1 MFAALKYIGV
11 DYFYEKVTRE
21 RLSFQ
26 CLAIHLPSCLYQDKN
41 YYHDGD
47 FADDKY
53 RRPWT
58 RVSIDS
64 TQMTFTVLDLWKKCL
79 YIEDFLEKKPISSTC
94 FHIHNEDVEIVPS
107 SNPCSQCD
115 IEEAYVLTKDG
126 EKQEFT
132 SASDLQSSS
141 SPVLVKEQGKGL
153 YIEDELVFT
162 DCLRQY
168 SKWLPTLQTLLSR
181 LNVLFVEDPLL
192 NPKGDPITEEDIFRE
207 CFTFK
212 RSVTLLV
219 REEPRENF
227 CKVSIKDEETLV
239 LPIRLPFYKVADFR
253 LQNEIPTYLMLKSLF
268 QVTPEVTRDE
278 NEGFKIATD
287 DFRTK
292 ITPEKMGM
300 SDCCSTQDI
309 SANKNNSMLQFSEP
323 ASYCSFHP
331 TELEVPLTPPKR
343 TKKLHVSLLCTQ
355 LQTEPVSPFGKS
367 DLISKSTVE
376 NVENLMWQSERYQHP
391 MNSLLLAD
399 HQNVVPLCEH
409 LPVNELK
416 TLLFVHKDISIF
428 SSLEEDGWIN
438 LWEKMALPSILEAFS
453 TDLSDGKELVCTH
466 GDAFTKITRSQLDK
480 CLEENISFSK
490 TTVES
495 FGVQESSGKKD
506 SYWFPPKKEMFSRFH
521 LEPASAQCST
531 ALADD
536 RSPTENHIRETK
548 LEREIGKH
556 LSFGIQEERKNEEY
570 QDTTPQKKSHIP
582 LELPRKSQEDF
593 DFLSNF
599 IMLRSKHVIT
609 QSEKTNDM
617 DIQEEGPHAEESSAS
632 GAHDS
637 PIASK
642 TMNLTEKQTKENEA
656 IASIEIKPSE
666 SQLQSYLVLEAA
678 VAPVLQDLVT
688 LGRHNWKFAT
698 LNFDDSRFF
707 LKQQEKVM
715 SDTFKEGMTGTQ
727 DGKDITLF
735 KHAAVL
741 HLLVTVRDLLLTCN
755 LSTALGYLSKA
766 KDNYKDFLGSSLDN
780 IWRQLKIVQFALQK
794 HETNPKITELQHQ
807 ISKSVHGNTDDQNK
821 VVIVTRMDFDEE
833 IADLINIIST
843 VQGLKIGCL
852 HAEKRGTLLESKN
865 VISSLQ
871 RYSCVV
877 VRNQHIGPDFPWT
890 HFSLVVE
897 YNYSKNSC
905 WIDLCKNLDLSYITF
920 KIALPEAAGID
931 KAFPDHSWHILLN
944 VPIPYVFLTSEGL
957 LNTPEILQLLES
969 QYNITFIERSCC
981 EALQFFGSTERYV
994 VMTIDECTALV
1005 MQNVEELNYEKSS
1018 DNIVLRLMVLSLQ
1031 YNSCWI
1037 ILYSRERL
1045 SSHYS
1050 LGGKTLHH
1058 LALIYAA
1065 LVPFAQKSEDF
1076 DVKVALTPGIE
1087 ETAFLVRQIAD
1098 HTLLTSKRHPQ
1109 EWLDKAW
1116 LSVLPSEAEKC
1127 LLTFPCINP
1136 LVAQVM
1142 LKKSSSLEWLLSAS
1156 FAQLQQLLPEVPE
1169 KTLKHFSD
1177 ITSLYTMKSLPKS
1190 KPVKEPMPHEGE
1202 TDYAISSYYQLLNS
1216 EALLSN
1222 FQESNPFNEYSDC
1235 SPVQKSGSTYPGY
1248 HQNELCKSPKS
1259 TRKQNVMA
1267 PSISYKKD
1275 MGPFQNT
1282 VEKQQ
1287 YLLFLKRME
1296 AERRIL
1302 NNPGEPNHISFEA
1315 SMPYLDYSQNGPKV
1329 YLENVSQKIMFPSK
1343 GTGGQKPEMPVLLK
1357 NPVHQDVKKICEIQR
1372 QPLVKQCHSAQ
1383 DFRDLWYV
1391 DCNKDSQLKHSPGHF
1406 LREFERTE
1414 CYNQKPLS
1422 EERFRDERPFL
1433 QTAKSSFHSADFY
1446 KPISNRD
1453 GFFDLNFQMTG
1464 KCAGRK
1470 GPNLSS
1476 NQREQGSSAG
1486 LEFAQLPQLKKR
1498 RLTFE
1503 KDPKRS
1509 DGQTRLKFF

>member
-1 MFAALKYIGV
+1 
-11 DYFYEKVTRE
+11 
-21 RLSFQ
+21 
-26 CLAIHLPSCLYQDKN
+26 
-41 YYHDGD
+41 
-47 FADDKY
+47 
-53 RRPWT
+53 
-58 RVSIDS
+58 
-64 TQMTFTVLDLWKKCL
+64 
-79 YIEDFLEKKPISSTC
+79 
-94 FHIHNEDVEIVPS
+94 
-107 SNPCSQCD
+107 
-115 IEEAYVLTKDG
+115 
-126 EKQEFT
+126 
-132 SASDLQSSS
+132 
-141 SPVLVKEQGKGL
+141 
-153 YIEDELVFT
+153 
-162 DCLRQY
+162 
-168 SKWLPTLQTLLSR
+168 
-181 LNVLFVEDPLL
+181 
-192 NPKGDPITEEDIFRE
+192 
-207 CFTFK
+207 
-212 RSVTLLV
+212 
-219 REEPRENF
+219 
-227 CKVSIKDEETLV
+227 
-239 LPIRLPFYKVADFR
+239 
-253 LQNEIPTYLMLKSLF
+253 
-268 QVTPEVTRDE
+268 
-278 NEGFKIATD
+278 
-287 DFRTK
+287 
-292 ITPEKMGM
+292 
-300 SDCCSTQDI
+300 
-309 SANKNNSMLQFSEP
+309 
-323 ASYCSFHP
+323 
-331 TELEVPLTPPKR
+331 
-343 TKKLHVSLLCTQ
+343 
-355 LQTEPVSPFGKS
+355 
-367 DLISKSTVE
+367 
-376 NVENLMWQSERYQHP
+376 
-391 MNSLLLAD
+391 
-399 HQNVVPLCEH
+399 
-409 LPVNELK
+409 
-416 TLLFVHKDISIF
+416 
-428 SSLEEDGWIN
+428 
-438 LWEKMALPSILEAFS
+438 
-453 TDLSDGKELVCTH
+453 
-466 GDAFTKITRSQLDK
+466 
-480 CLEENISFSK
+480 
-490 TTVES
+490 
-495 FGVQESSGKKD
+495 
-506 SYWFPPKKEMFSRFH
+506 MFSRFH

-617 DIQEEGPHAEESSAS
+617 DIQEE
-632 GAHDS
+632 
-637 PIASK
+637 
-642 TMNLTEKQTKENEA
+642 
-656 IASIEIKPSE
+656 E

-715 SDTFKEGMTGTQ
+715 SDTFKEGTQ

-821 VVIVTRMDFDEE
+821 VNYIKRLVTDENHCMVLLGRFE
-833 IADLINIIST
+833 FSGLYSHVPEAFSPDVSPIKLYIN
-843 VQGLKIGCL
+843 
-852 HAEKRGTLLESKN
+852 
-865 VISSLQ
+865 LQ

-920 KIALPEAAGID
+920 KIALPEAAGIGR
-931 KAFPDHSWHILLN
+931 SILLMLYGHILLN

-1343 GTGGQKPEMPVLLK
+1343 GTGGQKLEMPVLLK

-1476 NQREQGSSAG
+1476 NQRAQGSSAG